1 MSVQVK
7 LTGLKVFAY
16 HGVLDS
22 EAAYGQDFFIDC
34 LMDVKVGHKDLL
46 EEAVD
51 YSAVSELIVKTTQQ
65 TRFNLIESLAYALA
79 QGVLN
84 YSKRVI
90 KVTITVNKP
99 NAPIEHSF
107 ENVSASYTEKRR

>member
-34 LMDVKVGHKDLL
+34 TMDVKVGSDDRL

-51 YSAVSELIVKTTQQ
+51 YSAVSELLVRTAQQ
-65 TRFNLIESLAYALA
+65 TRFNLIETLAYALA
-79 QGVLN
+79 QSVLN
-84 YSKRVI
+84 FSKRVK
-90 KVTITVNKP
+90 KVTITVSKP